1 MSDALEKVVAEAR
14 EELREP
20 SIDWSAV
27 ERGLFARVE
36 ADRRVARAAARARAK
51 RERGQMWMAVAA
63 SLAAAVVVLALV
75 ARSSRQAAQPD
86 DGVAATL
93 LAVRGSGEILVNGTP
108 VAVGASLHGGDVVE
122 GNGAQATFVRAGHVT
137 VVLEAGS
144 RVVVARVEDPL
155 VLTLDRGAVGAAV
168 VPVPSGEAF
177 AVDVDGSRVAV
188 HGTRL
193 RVAREAGH
201 VTVDLSEGIV
211 SVGRAPRVGSV
222 LGTLVTAPAHAEFS
236 AADIRGTMTVTHD
249 SAAVGELA
257 APFEASAASAATT
270 SIVNPPA
277 PARAPAVAAEGRPA
291 LNTAPKTVTSPP
303 TESAPVESAV
313 EPPPPPAG
321 VGSTAAPVATPPTGP
336 DPDAEN
342 TVAKAVRACIAEHP
356 RPADMTVMVSTTL
369 HLWVGDDGNVRS
381 ARFEPPVARDVNAC
395 AATGI
400 YGTRF
405 TKTGSVK
412 IRVDFS
418 N

>member
-14 EELREP
+14 HELREP
-20 SIDWSAV
+20 SVDWSAV

-36 ADRRVARAAARARAK
+36 ANRRAAQARAT
-51 RERGQMWMAVAA
+51 RERGQLWMAVAA
-63 SLAAAVVVLALV
+63 SLAAAVVVLVLV
-75 ARSSRQAAQPD
+75 ARPSRLAAQA
-86 DGVAATL
+86 DGRAAATL
-93 LAVRGSGEILVNGTP
+93 VAVRGPGAILVNGAP
-108 VAVGASLHGGDVVE
+108 AAVGAAIHGGDVVE
-122 GNGAQATFVRAGHVT
+122 GQGAQATFVRAGRVT

-144 RVVVARVEDPL
+144 RAAVARVEDPL
-155 VLTLDRGAVGAAV
+155 VLSLERGAVDAQV

-193 RVAREAGH
+193 RVGREAGQ
-201 VTVDLSEGIV
+201 VIVNLSEGVV

-222 LGTLVTAPAHAEFS
+222 LGTLVTAPAHAEFA
-236 AADIRGTMTVTHD
+236 AADIRGTMTVSHEP
-249 SAAVGELA
+249 AAVRGLA
-257 APFEASAASAATT
+257 SAFEASPSSVTTTAAA
-270 SIVNPPA
+270 NPPA
-277 PARAPAVAAEGRPA
+277 PGQSPAVAAEVRPA
-291 LNTAPKTVTSPP
+291 LNAAPKSV
-303 TESAPVESAV
+303 SALPAESAV

-321 VGSTAAPVATPPTGP
+321 TGSTATSPATSPPGP

-342 TVAKAVRACIAEHP
+342 TVAKAVRACISAHP
-356 RPADMTVMVSTTL
+356 RPLDMTVVVSTTL

-381 ARFEPPVARDVNAC
+381 ARFEPPVAPDVNAC
-395 AATGI
+395 AAEEI
-400 YGTRF
+400 YRTRF